1 VVDDVGEGVG
11 PTAREAEIASVCRAV
26 HDLLQAQECLI
37 ETLGEHGLLD
47 SRATGVLAA
56 IDQLKAEA
64 QAAEQRVAGAW
75 RTARAE
81 HCSDR

>member
-1 VVDDVGEGVG
+1 VDDVGEAAV

-26 HDLLQAQECLI
+26 SDLLQAQECLI
-37 ETLGEHGLLD
+37 ESLSAQGMLD

-64 QAAEQRVAGAW
+64 REAGQRAATTRN
-75 RTARAE
+75 TARTGRYR
-81 HCSDR
+81 HR